1 MKADIAYAPVQASVT
16 IMPICSS
23 NLRTTDRI
31 AALSSYSNSCC
42 PVIMASY
49 NGEYSTTVEAVPA
62 NSVSTIGRHKRIVVP
77 LPIML

>member
-1 MKADIAYAPVQASVT
+1 MKADIAYAPVQALVT
-16 IMPICSS
+16 VMPICSS

-31 AALSSYSNSCC
+31 AALSSCSNSCC
-42 PVIMASY
+42 PSY